1 MLKNQQ
7 DRQMNIFNMFLQ
19 IPFLRKCW
27 RTNRTGK
34 WFLIPSWRLSIC
46 VLRLNFVESVL
57 NSAVQGPKYPIHAKF
72 RDRSTHSRTIM
83 SGPKYLIH
91 DQGPKYLIHA
101 KFWGL
106 KSSFTIRDP
115 STLFTHNFQGL
126 KSSFT
131 FRDPSTLFTQHFC
144 VLKSSFTFRDWN
156 TSFTQGLKSPFTIR
170 ERNTGAP
177 LNSGKISKTRTHYGN
192 IMYTRWSIMKPMS
205 RLYKN
210 RKFGNWFSVLDQDNS
225 ALLTRLTR
233 PPNA

>member
-1 MLKNQQ
+1 
-7 DRQMNIFNMFLQ
+7 MNTLNVYHQ

-170 ERNTGAP
+170 ERNTGARIRVP
-177 LNSGKISKTRTHYGN
+177 FVPRCVPRFVRTLIS
-192 IMYTRWSIMKPMS
+192 P
-205 RLYKN
+205 KN
-210 RKFGNWFSVLDQDNS
+210 RIYMFSLHSNDWAAAGITCFANEG
-225 ALLTRLTR
+225 
-233 PPNA
+233 

>member
-1 MLKNQQ
+1 
-7 DRQMNIFNMFLQ
+7 MNTLNVYHQ

-156 TSFTQGLKSPFTIR
+156 TSFTQGLKSPLTIR
-170 ERNTGAP
+170 ERNTGALLYTTECGFQRVLQSMLYIHRLCSWKGFGVLQSAP
-177 LNSGKISKTRTHYGN
+177 EWLQTPECLHHSILNMMTNLTGTL
-192 IMYTRWSIMKPMS
+192 YTRIS
-205 RLYKN
+205 
-210 RKFGNWFSVLDQDNS
+210 D
-225 ALLTRLTR
+225 
-233 PPNA
+233 